1 MKQIIQ
7 ATEVDGQIKPAHEIE
22 IFCANCSYDLD
33 PSEVQRDTCAD
44 CGATLNLGQSVS
56 IHATSVP
63 AAGARTMG
71 S

>member
-1 MKQIIQ
+1 MKQFVQ

-22 IFCANCSYDLD
+22 VFCANCGYDLD
-33 PSEVQRDTCAD
+33 PSEVAADTCAD

-63 AAGARTMG
+63 AAGARTMD
-71 S
+71 